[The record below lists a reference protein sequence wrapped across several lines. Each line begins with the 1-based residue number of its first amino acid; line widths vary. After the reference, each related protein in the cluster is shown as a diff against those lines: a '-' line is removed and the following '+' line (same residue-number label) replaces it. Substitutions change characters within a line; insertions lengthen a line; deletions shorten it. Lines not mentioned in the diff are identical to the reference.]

1 MWRSGPSWLLSTP
14 ETWPSWTPPGHSLL
28 TQTEDLTDTEEA
40 SITPEDP
47 YKQPGLHHLLQTQK
61 FSCLSRLVN
70 ITTYILRF
78 VKNCKGNKQVKKT
91 GPLTPIERDE
101 AIRRLIQNAQRN
113 IIVSLPSKAMK
124 RVPLVRHLRL
134 FKDKFNLLRS
144 GGRIHNAP
152 LADSTKFPILLP
164 PRSEL
169 TKLIITETHTRQ
181 LHSGVNAT
189 LTALRQRYWVPSGR
203 QLVKKIISKCV
214 TCRKINGTAYNPPEP
229 PPLPKARLQQTRP
242 FEITGVDFT
251 GALYLKGSG
260 TENKAYI
267 CLFTCATT
275 RAIHL
280 EIVTDL
286 SVPTFILAFR
296 RFAAR
301 KSLPKL
307 IMSDNASTYTS
318 AAEEL
323 KKLFE
328 STVLKETLNRQHVEW
343 RFIPKRAPWFGGFWE
358 RLIGLTKSCLKKVL
372 GRASVNLVTLQT
384 IVVEIE
390 TILND
395 RPLTYVSS
403 DVKDEQPLT
412 PAHLLY
418 GRRIT
423 CLPNESLEEDELIDL
438 NFNENVEIQRNA
450 KRVLLQRHFYQRWR
464 QEYLTSWRE
473 FHQNTGT
480 DKETIKVGDIVQVHD
495 NNVPLTWKLAV
506 VESLI

>member
-1 MWRSGPSWLLSTP
+1 M
-14 ETWPSWTPPGHSLL
+14 
-28 TQTEDLTDTEEA
+28 
-40 SITPEDP
+40 
-47 YKQPGLHHLLQTQK
+47 
-61 FSCLSRLVN
+61 
-70 ITTYILRF
+70 
-78 VKNCKGNKQVKKT
+78 
-91 GPLTPIERDE
+91 
-101 AIRRLIQNAQRN
+101 
-113 IIVSLPSKAMK
+113 
-124 RVPLVRHLRL
+124 
-134 FKDKFNLLRS
+134 
-144 GGRIHNAP
+144 
-152 LADSTKFPILLP
+152 
-164 PRSEL
+164 
-169 TKLIITETHTRQ
+169 
-181 LHSGVNAT
+181 
-189 LTALRQRYWVPSGR
+189 
-203 QLVKKIISKCV
+203 KKIISKCV
-214 TCRKINGTAYNPPEP
+214 TRRKINGTAYNPPEP

-384 IVVEIE
+384 IVIEIE
-390 TILND
+390 AILND

-423 CLPNESLEEDELIDL
+423 CLPNESLEEDELIDP

-450 KRVLLQRHFYQRWR
+450 KRLVLLLRHFYQRWR
-464 QEYLTSWRE
+464 QEYLTSLRE

-480 DKETIKVGDIVQVHD
+480 DKETIKVGDVVQVHD
-495 NNVPLTWKLAV
+495 DNVRLT
-506 VESLI
+506 